1 MKVRRIFASAGAAVV
16 LSLGMASAAHA
27 ADYPPTTSH
36 QSIEGTTVVSPTTV
50 DGPTNAN
57 AAAAAA
63 ANGGLP
69 FTGGNDGTLV
79 WVGLAAVGTGSF
91 AAWRF
96 RRRPR
101 VS

>member
-36 QSIEGTTVVSPTTV
+36 QSIEGSTVVTATTVAPAS
-50 DGPTNAN
+50 AN
-57 AAAAAA
+57 AAAD
-63 ANGGLP
+63 GGLP

>member
-1 MKVRRIFASAGAAVV
+1 MKVRRIFASVGAAAL

-27 ADYPPTTSH
+27 ADYPPTTNGH
-36 QSIEGTTVVSPTTV
+36 TVIEGSTVTTATA
-50 DGPTNAN
+50 DAPTN
-57 AAAAAA
+57 AAAA

>member
-1 MKVRRIFASAGAAVV
+1 MKVRRIFASVGAAAL

-27 ADYPPTTSH
+27 ADYPPGSQT
-36 QSIEGTTVVSPTTV
+36 IEGTTVTTSGNTTGPTTASA
-50 DGPTNAN
+50 DAPTT
-57 AAAAAA
+57 
-63 ANGGLP
+63 GGLP

-79 WVGLAAVGTGSF
+79 WVGLAAVSTGSF

>member
-1 MKVRRIFASAGAAVV
+1 MKVRRIFASAGVAVV

-27 ADYPPTTSH
+27 ADYPPTTTH
-36 QSIEGTTVVSPTTV
+36 QSIEGVKAVTPTTV
-50 DGPTNAN
+50 DGPTSAN
-57 AAAAAA
+57 AAAD
-63 ANGGLP
+63 GGLP

-79 WVGLAAVGTGSF
+79 WVGLAAVGAGSF

>member
-1 MKVRRIFASAGAAVV
+1 MKVRRVFATVGAAAV

-27 ADYPPTTSH
+27 ADYPPTTVGH
-36 QSIEGTTVVSPTTV
+36 QVVDAGSTVAPTMV
-50 DGPTNAN
+50 DGPTNAV
-57 AAAAAA
+57 AA

>member
-1 MKVRRIFASAGAAVV
+1 MKVRRILASTGAAVV

-36 QSIEGTTVVSPTTV
+36 QSIEGSTVVTATTG
-50 DGPTNAN
+50 DRPTNAN
-57 AAAAAA
+57 AAAG
-63 ANGGLP
+63 GGLP

-91 AAWRF
+91 AAWRY

>member
-1 MKVRRIFASAGAAVV
+1 MRVRRVFASVGAAAL

-27 ADYPPTTSH
+27 ADYPPTTNGH
-36 QSIEGTTVVSPTTV
+36 TVIEGKTATTAAPA
-50 DGPTNAN
+50 D
-57 AAAAAA
+57 AAAAATD
-63 ANGGLP
+63 GGLP
-69 FTGGNDGTLV
+69 FTGGNDGTLA

-101 VS
+101 VA